1 VATLFTRIRTGEIP
15 GEIIFENEHVFAIR
29 DIVPQAPVHVLLIT
43 KTEIPG
49 VANVEPEGDHRHLLN
64 AARTVA
70 EQLGLESYRLVI
82 NQGEAAG
89 QSVPHLHMHLL
100 SGRPFA
106 WPPG

>member
-1 VATLFTRIRTGEIP
+1 MATLFTRIRTGEIP

-29 DIVPQAPVHVLLIT
+29 DIVPQAPVHVLLIP
-43 KTEIPG
+43 KAEIPG
-49 VANVEPEGDHRHLLN
+49 VADVEFEGDHRHLLN
-64 AARTVA
+64 AARTLA